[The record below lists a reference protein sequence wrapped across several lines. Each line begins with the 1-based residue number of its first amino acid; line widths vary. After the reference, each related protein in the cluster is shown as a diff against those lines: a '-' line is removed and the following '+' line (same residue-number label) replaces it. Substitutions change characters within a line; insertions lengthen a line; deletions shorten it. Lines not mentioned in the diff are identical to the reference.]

1 MVKNQP
7 QRGPTEW
14 PAASALRAFISSLVC
29 SIQDSQND
37 CWHDVDKLTQIS
49 LAWAMQSLSLLSNAR
64 GPHSNSSQ
72 HYAKGVGCK
81 VLTTQTLL
89 FQIGSRICK
98 SLVEDG
104 GGIWGVRKLAT
115 ESGAPILTLK
125 ASEGCEKYLLKGPLS
140 PSKTD
145 CLLFHGHKS

>member
-1 MVKNQP
+1 M
-7 QRGPTEW
+7 
-14 PAASALRAFISSLVC
+14 
-29 SIQDSQND
+29 
-37 CWHDVDKLTQIS
+37 TQIS

-104 GGIWGVRKLAT
+104 GGIWGVRKLVT
-115 ESGAPILTLK
+115 ESGAPVLTLK
-125 ASEGCEKYLLKGPLS
+125 ASEGCEKYLLKEPLS

-145 CLLFHGHKS
+145 CLLCHGHKSSKDWPPKIKGIPALCSLLWFKYLKTIPLGLVSHRPPRGAF